1 MSNEPNNTPLFKEL
15 VHLNLAGGVN
25 ERDRP
30 ETADPT
36 TTLTRVEN
44 LIQDQTGAYIKRAG
58 TPVLGA
64 TISEPTKLLRLR
76 EGLGAIGNSGN
87 FYHYQENLGAWLD
100 KGDMPAFT
108 ATADFIT
115 SSGPN
120 VTPLILEVASCS
132 AFHAI
137 IVQAGTNSSGG
148 GAAKFLLVYDRDAGV
163 VVARYDIFVQFATT
177 VTPKIAFVGDRYLH
191 LYTIGSGT
199 GLLGVVVDTRV
210 AMPATLTTTALD
222 ATGASITDIAV
233 HTDRSIILFTHTAT
247 KYVLSMSNAG
257 AALQSQSIAGAL
269 QIANSGTKLWY
280 STATNI
286 GAKDPAALTSDLV
299 ATAAHGGAA
308 AGYLAATSANRLY
321 YVSQST
327 TTTFGT
333 STTTTLTVATT
344 AANGTSLT
352 TQHVIDGWAV
362 ASAPFIHA
370 ATGNAYLHVTK
381 ASGLTV
387 TPHAVL
393 NITEG
398 FNAINVMTANS
409 YYSTKLACSL
419 EPHIAT
425 ANSNVLRYFSQD
437 NLHFHPAVP
446 VQTVARGFG
455 YAVFNL
461 KANGHADVATAIF
474 GGANHVSG
482 GCHSTYAGDQL
493 SESGFVDFP
502 LVNTTSSATGITGSF
517 KYIAVYRFMDEAG
530 SVTWSRTS
538 PVSSI
543 TVANKQVDVS
553 ILPCNVTN
561 RDALLL
567 AAPTPC
573 NEVVE
578 LYRTATG
585 GTQYYLCAS
594 SQIGTPAAGLGTQVL
609 ALGAARQITVADTLA
624 DATLI
629 TQPALF
635 RQPGTPNSAV
645 DRYPP
650 PCGNPLVQH
659 KDRLFTVDPYGQR
672 VYYSS
677 FFVDGENAWFNPA
690 FSFFVH
696 GASGPITAL
705 ASMDGRLFVFKRNGI
720 FVVDGD
726 GPPEGGPSGNE
737 YSPPQ
742 RLATEFGCVDHRSLA
757 ITTEGLVYKSDRGV
771 ELLTRSLQVKWLGE
785 KVQNT
790 VDANPKV
797 TGAAID
803 SAGRYHLGLAASDT
817 DTATQ
822 IVTAGVE
829 VVYDFTAGC
838 WTVSH
843 HTDAGGTYD
852 RCFQDICR
860 ADLVGLG
867 EVLCYADPYGYVV
880 YEDYT
885 SGLDRGSAY
894 IPWTIETAWVK
905 TGQQNRARFS
915 KALLLAKKLSGANHS
930 ITISAAYNYVD
941 SYTQVGTFEP
951 DTINEAALEELTL
964 NLNRPEGIAVRLLF
978 EEGPPTDTSTYPVG
992 TGRGCDVL
1000 GIGLEIAQ
1008 KTGAPKLASG
1018 QKV

>member
-1 MSNEPNNTPLFKEL
+1 MTENAVPLLKEL
-15 VHLNLAGGVN
+15 FHLNLSGGVN

-30 ETADPT
+30 ETADPS

-44 LIQDQTGAYIKRAG
+44 LYQDQVGSYVKRYG
-58 TPVLGA
+58 TPLLGA
-64 TISEPTKLLRLR
+64 TLTSPTKLLRLR
-76 EGLGAIGNSGN
+76 EGLGCIGNSGN
-87 FYHYQENLGAWLD
+87 FYHFQENLGAWLD
-100 KGDMPAFT
+100 RGDMPAFT

-120 VTPLILEVASCS
+120 VTPLILEVASCTN
-132 AFHAI
+132 FHAI

-148 GAAKFLLVYDRDAGV
+148 GAAKFLLIYDRDAGL
-163 VVARYDIFVQFATT
+163 VVAKYDLFVQFATT

-199 GLLGVVVDTRV
+199 GLQGIAVDTTV
-210 AMPATLTTTALD
+210 ALPATLSATTTLA
-222 ATGASITDIAV
+222 AAGASITDIAV
-233 HTDRSIILFTHTAT
+233 HTDRSFILYTHTAT
-247 KYVLSMSNAG
+247 KTVLSMSNAS
-257 AALQSQSIAGAL
+257 ALIQSQSIAGAL

-286 GAKDPAALTSDLV
+286 GAQDPTTLSSALV
-299 ATAAHGGAA
+299 ASAAHGGAA
-308 AGYLAATSANRLY
+308 AGYLVATAANRLY

-352 TQHVIDGWAV
+352 LQQLIDGWAV
-362 ASAPFIHA
+362 ASAPFVEA
-370 ATGNAYLHVTK
+370 ASGKAYIHVTK

-393 NITEG
+393 DITEG
-398 FNAINVMTANS
+398 TDAINVMTSNA
-409 YYSTKLACSL
+409 YYSTKLACAL

-425 ANSNVLRYFSQD
+425 ANSNVLRYFSPD
-437 NLHFHPAVP
+437 GVNFNPAVP
-446 VQTVARGFG
+446 IQTTARGFG

-461 KANGHADVATAIF
+461 KTNGHADVATATF
-474 GGANHVSG
+474 GGANHISG

-493 SESGFVDFP
+493 SESGYMDFP
-502 LVNTTSSATGITGSF
+502 LVNTTSSATGLTGSF
-517 KYIAVYRFMDEAG
+517 RYIAVYRFMDEAG

-543 TVANKQVDVS
+543 TVANKQIDVS

-561 RDALLL
+561 RDSVLL
-567 AAPTPC
+567 ASPTPC
-573 NEVVE
+573 NQSVE
-578 LYRTATG
+578 LYRTANG
-585 GTQYYLCAS
+585 GTQYYLCGS
-594 SQIGTPAAGLGTQVL
+594 SQIGTPASGLGTQL
-609 ALGAARQITVADTLA
+609 ISLGAARQMTMVDVLA

-659 KDRLFTVDPYGQR
+659 KDRLFTTDPYGQR

-677 FFVDGENAWFNPA
+677 FFVDGETAWFNPA

-757 ITTEGLVYKSDRGV
+757 LTTEGLVYRSVRGV

-785 KVQNT
+785 KVLTT

-797 TGAAID
+797 CGAAID
-803 SAGRYHLGLAASDT
+803 SVGRYHLALGASDT
-817 DTATQ
+817 GTATQ
-822 IVTAGVE
+822 ASVSGVE
-829 VVYDFTAGC
+829 LVYDFDLKC
-838 WTVSH
+838 WTISH
-843 HTDAGGTYD
+843 HTDYGGTYD
-852 RCFQDICR
+852 RCIQDVCR
-860 ADLVGLG
+860 ADLSGYG
-867 EVLCYADPYGYVV
+867 EVLCYADPSGYVLR
-880 YEDYT
+880 EDAT
-885 SGLDRGSAY
+885 SGLDRGLHY
-894 IPWTIETAWVK
+894 VPWTIETAWIK
-905 TGQQNRARFS
+905 TGQQARARFS
-915 KALLLAKKLSGANHS
+915 KGMLLAKKLAGANHS

-951 DTINEAALEELTL
+951 DEINDAALEELAL

-978 EEGPPTDTSTYPVG
+978 EESAPADTDTYPVG

-1000 GIGLEIAQ
+1000 GISVEVAQ

-1018 QKV
+1018 QKA